1 MGKGREK
8 EKVLLAHR
16 PHKVSWSWNSV
27 MPYPYTVATGYKLS
41 LCPQGKLLHI
51 KKISSSFLSS
61 ILLCCTATKWQLCGA
76 GEARQNVMGH
86 RGIDTSAMN
95 YFTVKPYPIKSS
107 RRGGLQDECNVC
119 EGNSNKNEVLSS

>member
-8 EKVLLAHR
+8 EKVLLADR
-16 PHKVSWSWNSV
+16 PHKVAWSWNSV

-61 ILLCCTATKWQLCGA
+61 ILPFCCVAPRRNGSFVGLEKLVKMLWA
-76 GEARQNVMGH
+76 IMGL
-86 RGIDTSAMN
+86 TQ
-95 YFTVKPYPIKSS
+95 VP
-107 RRGGLQDECNVC
+107 
-119 EGNSNKNEVLSS
+119 